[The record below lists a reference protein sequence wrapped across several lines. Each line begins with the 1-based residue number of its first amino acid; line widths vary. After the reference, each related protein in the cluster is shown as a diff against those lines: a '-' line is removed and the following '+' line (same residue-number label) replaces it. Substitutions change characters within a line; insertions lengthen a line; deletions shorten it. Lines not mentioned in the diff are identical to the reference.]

1 MSTSPEKTSVQV
13 AVRIRPITEEDLK
26 SCPTKYQHTVITSSQ
41 FTPNQVIV
49 QDGDKKYPYNFDHV
63 FGPEDAQKDV
73 FEKSVLK
80 LVEKFL
86 EGYNVTILAYG
97 QTSSGKTH
105 TMGTADNANMPADAK
120 GIIPRSMATLFNWM
134 NGAQYKSRKFSMKV
148 SFIEIY
154 NEELIDLLGEGE
166 IESRPQ
172 VLIREDN
179 KGNILWSGL
188 KELQVNNVED
198 VMSHLTHGS
207 THRQVGATE
216 MNSKS
221 SRSHA
226 IFSITLSQQKFIPSS
241 SASASILSPPSTPA
255 PGDRPTTPGMKLPSS
270 RSNSRLNKRA
280 DDGEWVTVTSKFH
293 FVDLAGSER
302 LKRTSAIS
310 ERAKEGISINS
321 GLLALGNVI
330 SALGDTNKAK
340 HTTHIPYRDSKLT
353 RLLQDSLGGNAQTL
367 MIACVSPTAFNIHE
381 THNTIKYANRARNIK
396 NTISLNQEETGRTTP
411 LLSNASGRTT
421 PLLNNVS
428 GRTTPVNG
436 RDTPSYLKRPSTPSS
451 SLTLNSQK
459 EKEKEIETLEDQLI
473 QLKKSYVELTQKY
486 AKTSAEL
493 AQHQDNSDGI
503 LSGDIKSN
511 IKKPN
516 IDKNGLATIE
526 EEKLIKNI
534 SASFQEAVEPV
545 IEEYEKSISQLESQ
559 LALNKAAL
567 SHSETLMQENEYKLF
582 QTEQADQQNRAQIIE
597 LKNKLAR
604 LNERES
610 STENYVKDLEGKLE
624 SCSQQQKLDQEMI
637 QDLKS
642 KIAKLKDIISNSEM
656 YIAEL
661 EERLASSE
669 DHVSKLTE
677 NIGKL
682 EQRLIESEQEYH
694 ELEQKSYNTEN
705 DREKRSL
712 LVELDD
718 REERII
724 HLERKVEELIGE
736 LENLRKQHSL
746 DDDDNLNIMHIH
758 EKSTSSTTSDTS
770 LFSSND
776 NSNEE
781 KERLNMILLEGKLSK
796 LQKIHDN
803 TCKEF
808 DDLKAKYQSCLQEMQ
823 ELEIQISDANVSS
836 INHINNNFYESNHKE
851 QPLINNLFNNSKKSQ
866 NQNAHR
872 KSRTLSTELK
882 SNERRD
888 LAHISIVQKLQDD
901 LKQLSSLHEDKT
913 QGLDAVKS
921 EFARLE
927 IEYREKLE
935 IVEELREE
943 IKRRDALAQLEE
955 IEIDHLDIVQR
966 LKEEIEQL
974 KEEQRTTMEIMSQR
988 EKANNDSGNGNE
1000 DGFSQVQR
1008 QKEIDDTKLKL
1019 EGNGSSSTNA
1029 ANNGKETD
1037 QEIIT
1042 LRQQVEKLQMEIE
1055 AKKQNIDENVKE
1067 LEEKVKDL
1075 EVQLTNAKEAQHI
1088 PTPRSSTSASSS
1100 ASTLYSTDST
1110 QKIIKNINTELELVS
1125 SMQQQLEILRVDVK
1139 CKYEII
1145 ESTKRELIDK
1155 GILQQKLRGKE
1166 AEAKSLQHQLSGFK
1180 NNENEMKQQI
1190 LQLQEKLKSFKS
1202 SSNNNNE
1209 VNESLENEINDVK
1222 KEMIKAKDN
1231 ENFTIERLKV
1241 LALEETKLQSEL
1253 DRLKKIEIAQCE
1265 RIKVLESSLSSSQEQ
1280 NKNLSVVEKDFTKLK
1295 DELSLVKENEIEHKK
1310 IIEKLESKLKDS
1322 ESEIRV
1328 LQVQLDELRKES
1340 DERIKTIKS
1349 SELKLREEEAA
1360 KQLIK
1365 ETDND
1370 NEIKRLKEEIELL
1383 NKQEIDQSEKIK
1395 SLESQLKLAQENP
1408 EIANLKS
1415 ELVNHEANESLLK
1428 DTIQDLETKLSEA
1441 QQDSKKLS
1449 SIQSELK
1456 LLSELD
1462 AEQKSSISQLQDQ
1475 LVNIQNEKD
1484 SVVKEMESMKQDLEA
1499 QKNLV
1504 FTLEK
1509 DLNLTKTELTKAKED
1524 NQSSSKKHEDL
1535 SALLSQ
1541 TVEERD
1547 QLDKKTKDLVIEIE
1561 GLKEMNITDDK
1572 EISRL
1577 NSELTEAKDEMIR
1590 QNELLSE
1597 LNSKLTSVEKER
1609 DESADLIDELAK
1621 EIETKETE
1629 KKEAV
1634 ETLESN
1640 ISNLKSQL
1648 EEAKNSSVLD
1658 QETIS
1663 KLNEKLDLLQSQL
1676 DESKELDTKRSQKIK
1691 ELEDRIQETN
1701 VKVQEKDNALNNKV
1715 ELIMGLEENLKKLK
1729 SQLENAE
1736 KFKSAEAQELESKIL
1751 ELEEQI
1757 KNNPTREDLE
1767 AVKESYDK
1775 QVELTKQLES
1785 KLAAADIENS
1795 KSILQLTNEL
1805 VLAKE
1810 TEESLRKSVKE
1821 VEDDLK
1827 IKENDLDSLNNNL
1840 EKLKEELKQMQSN
1853 ETQQVELISS
1863 LEAQLEQTKNQR
1875 DKEIDKFTEANIEIE
1890 QLKEKC
1896 ADLQNEIDEI
1906 QKEAMLQSHQSVD
1919 SGLYEELNQQ
1929 LKKSQEEN
1937 QIHIEHSQQLENSI
1951 QKLESEKSILDQNNM
1966 ALEQNVMQLEKELE
1980 SLADEYSEA
1989 DLKYK
1994 ETESNLS
2001 KQKTRIA
2008 ELEME
2013 IDANK
2018 KQHTNSSTTLSQL
2031 ASASETLRKTNNDL
2045 NKKLVDTEENVSKLN
2060 QKVKSL
2066 EQELAHYKTINDD
2079 INTSKELK
2087 DKIKNLENE
2096 RDGLEEANKAF
2107 VEEKKKLDDKI
2118 DSLLQQLQSSGR
2130 DGNKTAA
2137 QLAEL
2142 NKKIISLEKEISI
2155 TKEQSK
2161 KDSEEMEKEIIRLLE
2176 VNKKLESG
2184 NEQEYSPKLP
2194 QQQQQRQK
2202 VRSSSDSGDSYDS
2215 GFSSLSPQASNPR
2228 LNKNV
2233 KAMKHETTIAEQ
2245 LVIIKT
2251 LQDRIAELEKQ
2262 QLEEIHKPTT
2272 PADLDAVGGFR
2283 LVRTDSNSSTE
2294 LMKNAIKNNLSA
2306 TPAAYMD
2313 APLTPPPNLPLPPVP
2328 SSPSSST
2335 SSLVSNSVSLPMT
2348 PPLSPPPKS
2357 PLPPIPDSEVNTTP
2371 IQDLTSEVQKLN
2383 KKLGKLENE
2392 NSQSQ
2397 QLIETLEG
2405 ALNSNEGELKIA
2417 KQQLQILQKEKTN
2430 LRQQV
2435 KALNDRLEEVN
2446 AQFEHAQSSVQEE
2459 KKVIESIE
2467 SVLNQERK
2475 AKEEA
2480 EKARRQLENRMEE
2493 LIQKKNKFMCF

>member
-241 SASASILSPPSTPA
+241 SASTSILSPPSTPA
-255 PGDRPTTPGMKLPSS
+255 PGDRPITPGMKLPSS

-396 NTISLNQEETGRTTP
+396 NTVSLNQEETGRTTP

-421 PLLNNVS
+421 PLLSNVS

-503 LSGDIKSN
+503 ISGDIKSN
-511 IKKPN
+511 VKKPN

-661 EERLASSE
+661 EDRLASSE

-712 LVELDD
+712 LAELDD

-796 LQKIHDN
+796 LQKVHDN

-823 ELEIQISDANVSS
+823 ELEIQILDAKSIHDDKSTTPTTPTTPDSS
-836 INHINNNFYESNHKE
+836 LFNNK

-1000 DGFSQVQR
+1000 DEFSQVQR

-1055 AKKQNIDENVKE
+1055 AKKIAYSSDKLEQNIDENVKE

-1110 QKIIKNINTELELVS
+1110 QKIIKNIKTELELVS

-1322 ESEIRV
+1322 ESEIR
-1328 LQVQLDELRKES
+1328 
-1340 DERIKTIKS
+1340 S

-1370 NEIKRLKEEIELL
+1370 NEIKKLKEEIELL

-1484 SVVKEMESMKQDLEA
+1484 SVVKEMESMKQDFEA

-1547 QLDKKTKDLVIEIE
+1547 QLDKKTKDLIIEIE

-1577 NSELTEAKDEMIR
+1577 NSELSEAKDEMIR

-1597 LNSKLTSVEKER
+1597 LNSKLTNVEKEQ
-1609 DESADLIDELAK
+1609 
-1621 EIETKETE
+1621 
-1629 KKEAV
+1629 
-1634 ETLESN
+1634 SN

-1676 DESKELDTKRSQKIK
+1676 DESKELDKKRSQKIK

-1701 VKVQEKDNALNNKV
+1701 IKVQEKDNAINNNV

-1840 EKLKEELKQMQSN
+1840 KKLKEELKQMQSN
-1853 ETQQVELISS
+1853 ESQQVELISS
-1863 LEAQLEQTKNQR
+1863 LEVQLEQTKNQR

-1966 ALEQNVMQLEKELE
+1966 ALEQNVIQLEKELE

-2079 INTSKELK
+2079 INTSKEFAQELK
-2087 DKIKNLENE
+2087 DKIKNLEHE
-2096 RDGLEEANKAF
+2096 RDGLGEANKAF

-2306 TPAAYMD
+2306 TSAAYMD

-2328 SSPSSST
+2328 SSPSSSI
-2335 SSLVSNSVSLPMT
+2335 SSLASNSVSLPMT

-2417 KQQLQILQKEKTN
+2417 KQQLQILQKEKAN